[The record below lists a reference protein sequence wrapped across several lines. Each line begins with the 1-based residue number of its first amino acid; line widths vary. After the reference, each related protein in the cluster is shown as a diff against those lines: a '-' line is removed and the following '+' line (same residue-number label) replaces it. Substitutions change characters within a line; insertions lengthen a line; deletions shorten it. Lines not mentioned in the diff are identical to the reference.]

1 MKYRTGF
8 VTNSSSTSF
17 AAAGVGAL
25 LAFIGIL
32 VSMCTTG
39 KDDKNDDKDKDPS
52 ANLFTIVMPEGA
64 TILKCDNNPI
74 WVDAQFV
81 NTDELGQSKVNLD
94 ATGTITFNI
103 TGGDSWAQ
111 KSDEQLAGD
120 WKAAAITATPLSD
133 PAAIPP
139 DQITI
144 TASGT
149 YNGKPASKNITL
161 KFEGPPSITFDPYK
175 VNLLSKT
182 GKSIEVKYKMKGGPA
197 DTKWAPPEAETD
209 TKASNICNVKVNAD
223 PDDPTSG
230 KITVTEADTEYQG
243 PATFTDYYSS
253 GLINITVSCIDPPL
267 KSTIEVIVF
276 REGLFIDDTTNPRED
291 KDIVIDASSQDEKVK
306 PYAIVD
312 LCLLRWDDV
321 NNEVKSDPI
330 FLQKNLVVG
339 ELDFDQ
345 DDKAENVFKYGN
357 FKFEKDTTFEGGIR
371 QSNLSTAM
379 YRVSVD
385 KQIPGQEGDLFEA
398 RLPVSIDVGKDHY
411 DIDIPLAIKPVV
423 LPGNPDWDKAYADC
437 VFIINKYMDGDE
449 KRKRM
454 EELEAQK
461 SAFSVENLKDFRRE
475 TWDTAYDAIM
485 EGAAKDLESAE
496 RWEKALTAAEWV
508 EMLAEKAWSAASDVA
523 FGPVGALISKEVY
536 KSVTESIKTIGEKW
550 NEDWGTIAEE
560 LVKTNIGI
568 IVGETLKEGG
578 KDVMEEMWG
587 KPEVC
592 LKWVAQYT
600 VWRTMYHWYKDMD
613 EGGQHR
619 LGFKPALY
627 SAGKD
632 LTGELFEKGFEALL
646 HKGLHTGWITG
657 TKNTA
662 LDDWMKSKGI
672 TDIYVAYRTKLV
684 ETLETTYV
692 NITF

>member
-17 AAAGVGAL
+17 AAAGIGAAMALIATL
-25 LAFIGIL
+25 LTL
-32 VSMCTTG
+32 CSPK
-39 KDDKNDDKDKDPS
+39 KDDPNKDQS
-52 ANLFTIVMPEGA
+52 SNLLTAVMPEGS
-64 TILKCDNNPI
+64 TTLKCDNNSL

-81 NTDELGQSKVNLD
+81 DIDDAGQQKVNAE
-94 ATGTITFNI
+94 ATSTITFSVAA
-103 TGGDSWAQ
+103 GAPWAQ
-111 KSDEQLAGD
+111 KSDEQVAGD
-120 WKAAAITATPLSD
+120 WKAASITATPLTD
-133 PAAIPP
+133 PAAVAP
-139 DQITI
+139 DEITVI
-144 TASGT
+144 ASGT

-161 KFEGPPSITFDPYK
+161 KFEGPPSITFDPIA
-175 VNLLSKT
+175 VSLLSKT
-182 GKSIEVKYKMKGGPA
+182 GKSVEVKYKMKGPA
-197 DTKWAPPEAETD
+197 DTKWAPPAAEADTD
-209 TKASNICNVKVNAD
+209 AAKICAVKVDAD
-223 PDDPTSG
+223 ADDPTAG
-230 KITVTEADTEYQG
+230 KITVTEADTGYSG
-243 PATFTDYYSS
+243 PATFTDYYSK
-253 GLINITVSCIDPPL
+253 GKINVTVSCIDPPL
-267 KSTIEVIVF
+267 KDTVEVTVF

-291 KDIVIDASSQDEKVK
+291 KNIVIDASKADDAKENPFK
-306 PYAIVD
+306 IVD
-312 LCLLRWDDV
+312 LCLLLWDDV
-321 NNEVKSDPI
+321 NKEVKADPKA
-330 FLQKNLVVG
+330 LQDKLVVG
-339 ELDFDQ
+339 ELDFNG

-385 KQIPGQEGDLFEA
+385 KTIPGKEGDLFEA
-398 RLPVSIDVGKDHY
+398 TLPVSLDIGKDHY
-411 DIDIPLAIKPVV
+411 DLDIPLAIQPKIMA
-423 LPGNPDWDKAYADC
+423 GNPDWDKAYQDC
-437 VFIINKYMDGDE
+437 VFIINKYMEGDVKK
-449 KRKRM
+449 KRL
-454 EELEAQK
+454 ETLEAQK
-461 SAFSVENLKDFRRE
+461 AAFSVEDLKEFRRQ

-496 RWEKALTAAEWV
+496 RWEMALTAAEWV

-550 NEDWGTIAEE
+550 DEDWGTIAED

-568 IVGETLKEGG
+568 IVGDTLKEGG

-600 VWRTMYHWYKDMD
+600 VWRTMYHWYSDMD
-613 EGGQHR
+613 EGGKHR
-619 LGFKPALY
+619 KGFTPAMY
-627 SAGKD
+627 AAGKD

-646 HKGLHTGWITG
+646 HKGLHAGVITG
-657 TKNTA
+657 SKSTA

-684 ETLETTYV
+684 ETIESYSV